1 MDKKEGIERLRRLLG
16 IACWND
22 LDTSTALRSIIFT
35 IMSEDEYLQKNLGF
49 VKEDVEALINRLS
62 QLVKNIDEIVRDT
75 EWK

>member
-1 MDKKEGIERLRRLLG
+1 MERKEGIEKLRRLLG

-22 LDTSTALRSIIFT
+22 LDTSTALRSITFA

-62 QLVKNIDEIVRDT
+62 KLVKNIDETVRDT